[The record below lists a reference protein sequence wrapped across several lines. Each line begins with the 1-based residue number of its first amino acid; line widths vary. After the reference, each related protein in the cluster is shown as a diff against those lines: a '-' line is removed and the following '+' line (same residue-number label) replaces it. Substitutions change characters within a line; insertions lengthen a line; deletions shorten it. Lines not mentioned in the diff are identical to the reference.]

1 MRGFRP
7 GMTEPLAGLLGDALS
22 ALAHDVESVSGDSVK
37 PRDLFTSAVQAAAL
51 LRQHD
56 VRSGE
61 PVHVRIGNRPTDL
74 ASLLAVWQA
83 GAVGV
88 PVHVA
93 AAASTIA
100 RVHKIT
106 RARFL
111 IDAGVLED
119 IGDAVPPERKLL
131 RNAALVVFTSGSTGE
146 PKGVIVAHQRLADK
160 LAALAG
166 LLQFQ
171 SCDIVLV
178 PLQITFIFGLW
189 VSLLTLMAGARLVL
203 VPRFAPEAIQS
214 GLGGGATILAGV
226 PSMFRTLLA
235 DTTFCAPR
243 LRMLLSGGEVLPR
256 HVAEK
261 LLGVCPQANLYDLYG
276 STETGSCDFCLG
288 PLDQPEGL
296 GTIGRPTKGVEFRL
310 HPSAQGQ
317 PHEGAA
323 AELQIRTPF
332 AMLGYLDQ
340 PELTAAAYEDG
351 YFKTGDLAWVDK
363 TGRVVLIGRSKEI
376 ISRGGIKI
384 APLEV
389 ENLLCEHPDI
399 AAALCTGLPDERFG
413 ETVHAIVVPRAGARL
428 EQNVL
433 RAWMLAR
440 TERFK
445 VPDSFI
451 FRDVLPI
458 GPSGK
463 IDRRALAPLLLE
475 ASNQE
480 T

>member
-1 MRGFRP
+1 
-7 GMTEPLAGLLGDALS
+7 MTEPLSRLLGDALS
-22 ALAHDVESVSGDSVK
+22 ALAHDVEGVSGDSVK
-37 PRDLFTSAVQAAAL
+37 PRDLLTSAAHAATL
-51 LRQHD
+51 LRQHH
-56 VRSGE
+56 VRRSE
-61 PVHVRIGNRPTDL
+61 PVHVRMGNRPADL
-74 ASLLAVWQA
+74 ASLLAVWQV
-83 GAVGV
+83 GAVAV

-111 IDAGVLED
+111 IDAGVPEN

-160 LAALAG
+160 LAALAR

-178 PLQITFIFGLW
+178 HLQLTFIFGLW
-189 VSLLTLMAGARLVL
+189 VSLLALMAGARLLL
-203 VPRFAPEAIQS
+203 VPRFAPEAIQD
-214 GLGGGATILAGV
+214 GLGRGATILAGV

-235 DTTFCAPR
+235 DTSFSAPR
-243 LRMLLSGGEVLPR
+243 LRMLLSGGEALPR
-256 HVAEK
+256 RVAEK
-261 LLGVCPQANLYDLYG
+261 LLGACPQASLYDLYG

-288 PLDQPEGL
+288 PQDQPEGL
-296 GTIGRPTKGVEFRL
+296 GTIGRATERVEFRI
-310 HPSAQGQ
+310 HPPAQGQ
-317 PHEGAA
+317 LDEREGG
-323 AELQIRTPF
+323 ELQIRTPF
-332 AMLGYLDQ
+332 AMLGYLGQ
-340 PELTAAAYEDG
+340 PELTAASYDG
-351 YFKTGDLAWVDK
+351 DYFKTGDIARLDSA
-363 TGRVVLIGRSKEI
+363 GRVVLIGRSKEL

-389 ENLLCEHPDI
+389 ENLLCEHLDI
-399 AAALCTGLPDERFG
+399 AAALCAGLPDERLG
-413 ETVHAIVVPRAGARL
+413 ETVHALVVPRAGARL
-428 EQNVL
+428 DAGTL
-433 RAWMLAR
+433 REWMLAR

-451 FRDVLPI
+451 FRDVLPV

-475 ASNQE
+475 AGNQE
-480 T
+480 K

>member
-7 GMTEPLAGLLGDALS
+7 GMTEPLARLLGDALS
-22 ALAHDVESVSGDSVK
+22 ALGHEVESVSGQTVK
-37 PRDLFTSAVQAAAL
+37 TRDLFTSAVHAAAL
-51 LRQHD
+51 LRQHG
-56 VRSGE
+56 VRRGE

-83 GAVGV
+83 GAVAV

-93 AAASTIA
+93 AAASTNA
-100 RVHKIT
+100 RMHKVT
-106 RARFL
+106 CARFL
-111 IDAGVLED
+111 IDAGVLET

-131 RNAALVVFTSGSTGE
+131 RNAALVIFTSGSTGE

-160 LAALAG
+160 LAALAR

-189 VSLLTLMAGARLVL
+189 VSLLALMAGARLVL
-203 VPRFAPEAIQS
+203 VPRFAPEAIQN
-214 GLGGGATILAGV
+214 GLGSGATILAGV

-235 DTTFCAPR
+235 ETTFCAPR

-261 LLGVCPQANLYDLYG
+261 LFGACPQADLYDLYG

-288 PLDQPEGL
+288 PQDQPEGL
-296 GTIGRPTKGVEFRL
+296 GTIGRPTEGVEFRL
-310 HPSAQGQ
+310 HSPAQGQ
-317 PHEGAA
+317 PLEGAA

-363 TGRVVLIGRSKEI
+363 NGRVVLIGRSKEI

-399 AAALCTGLPDERFG
+399 AAALCAGLSDERLG
-413 ETVHAIVVPRAGARL
+413 ETVHALVVPRAGVRL

-433 RAWMLAR
+433 RAWMLVR

-451 FRDVLPI
+451 FRDILPI

-480 T
+480 K

>member
-1 MRGFRP
+1 
-7 GMTEPLAGLLGDALS
+7 MTEPLARLLGDALS
-22 ALAHDVESVSGDSVK
+22 ALAHDVEGVSGDSVK
-37 PRDLFTSAVQAAAL
+37 PRDLLTSAAHAATL
-51 LRQHD
+51 LRQHH
-56 VRSGE
+56 VRRSE
-61 PVHVRIGNRPTDL
+61 PVHVRMGNRPADL

-83 GAVGV
+83 GAVAV
-88 PVHVA
+88 PLHVA

-111 IDAGVLED
+111 IDAGVPEN

-160 LAALAG
+160 LAALAR

-171 SCDIVLV
+171 NHDIVLV
-178 PLQITFIFGLW
+178 PLQLTFIFGLW
-189 VSLLTLMAGARLVL
+189 VSLLALLAGARLLL
-203 VPRFAPEAIQS
+203 VPRFAPEAIQN
-214 GLGGGATILAGV
+214 GLGTGATILAGV
-226 PSMFRTLLA
+226 SSMFRTLLA
-235 DTTFCAPR
+235 DTSFCAPR

-261 LLGVCPQANLYDLYG
+261 LYGACPQASLYDLYG

-288 PLDQPEGL
+288 PQDQPEGL
-296 GTIGRPTKGVEFRL
+296 GTIGRPTEGVEFHIR
-310 HPSAQGQ
+310 PPAQGQ
-317 PHEGAA
+317 LHEGEGG
-323 AELQIRTPF
+323 ELQIRTPF

-340 PELTAAAYEDG
+340 PELTAASYDG
-351 YFKTGDLAWVDK
+351 DYYFKTGDIARLDS
-363 TGRVVLIGRSKEI
+363 TGRVVLIGRSKEL

-399 AAALCTGLPDERFG
+399 AAALCAGLPDERLG
-413 ETVHAIVVPRAGARL
+413 ETVHALVVPRAGARL

-451 FRDVLPI
+451 FRDVLPV

-475 ASNQE
+475 AGNQE
-480 T
+480 K